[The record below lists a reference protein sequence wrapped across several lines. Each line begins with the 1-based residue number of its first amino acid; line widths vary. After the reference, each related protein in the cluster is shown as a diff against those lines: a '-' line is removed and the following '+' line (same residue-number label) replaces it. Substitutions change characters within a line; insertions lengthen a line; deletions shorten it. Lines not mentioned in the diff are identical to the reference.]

1 MLCLT
6 DRGLSGYPLWAAA
19 SGTGAQLLW
28 RIPRNRQLP
37 VRKRLPDGSYLS
49 EIEPAPRTRKKMG
62 DQDAHPLTVRV
73 IDYRL
78 PGVPDAEPI
87 YRLMTTL
94 LDSRAAPAQ
103 ELAAL
108 YQSRWTIET
117 TFAEMKTTLKGADVI
132 LRSKTPELVRQEFWG
147 LLLAHHVVRKLMLEA
162 ALIQGKPPDGLSF
175 KHSLSLL
182 RRKLP
187 ASGAL
192 PPRAVPEVVAEI
204 A

>member
-1 MLCLT
+1 MP
-6 DRGLSGYPLWAAA
+6 G
-19 SGTGAQLLW
+19 
-28 RIPRNRQLP
+28 
-37 VRKRLPDGSYLS
+37 
-49 EIEPAPRTRKKMG
+49 
-62 DQDAHPLTVRV
+62 
-73 IDYRL
+73 L
-78 PGVPDAEPI
+78 PGAEPI
-87 YRLMTTL
+87 YRLISTL
-94 LDSRAAPAQ
+94 LDWEAAPAQ

-147 LLLAHHVVRKLMLEA
+147 LLLAHHVVRKLMLQA
-162 ALIQGKPPDGLSF
+162 SLAQQRPPDRLSF
-175 KHSLSLL
+175 KHSLALM

-192 PPRAVPEVVAEI
+192 PPRAVPTMVAQT